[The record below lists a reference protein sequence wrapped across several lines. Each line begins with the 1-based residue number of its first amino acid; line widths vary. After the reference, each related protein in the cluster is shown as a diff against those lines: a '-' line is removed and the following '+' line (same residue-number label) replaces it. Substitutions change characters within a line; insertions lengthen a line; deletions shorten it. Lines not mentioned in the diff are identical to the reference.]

1 MRELFFFF
9 SFFLLFL
16 FCIRSSAL
24 ALLGQLCRREWHGSW
39 RKEQR
44 GIVWIVLWTECRPL
58 CATTCWA
65 NKTRIRTLFEPDKQT
80 RNIKGGELPPP
91 PSMQKFLYKILLLLL
106 KRKKERKK
114 ERKKARA
121 KIYRRGRQEATAGQK
136 MQTYRDFLR
145 LNLCDR
151 LWNRRDEIRWRFDRA
166 LSPSFGG

>member
-1 MRELFFFF
+1 MRHDVLSQQNAHPYAFRARQTNQQHQGGRIAAAAVDAKISLQNPFVVAE
-9 SFFLLFL
+9 
-16 FCIRSSAL
+16 
-24 ALLGQLCRREWHGSW
+24 
-39 RKEQR
+39 KE
-44 GIVWIVLWTECRPL
+44 
-58 CATTCWA
+58 
-65 NKTRIRTLFEPDKQT
+65 
-80 RNIKGGELPPP
+80 
-91 PSMQKFLYKILLLLL
+91 
-106 KRKKERKK
+106 ERKK